1 MSLNKLKDIREFTIE
16 INVPEGKQLS
26 GVLPFNA
33 VINGNRGRFKIYATS
48 YEEAVKLVK
57 EYLDK

>member
-1 MSLNKLKDIREFTIE
+1 MPINKLKDMREFTIE
-16 INVPEGKQLS
+16 INVPEGKKLN

-48 YEEAVKLVK
+48 YDEAVKLVQ
-57 EYLDK
+57 EYLER